1 MATHTG
7 YMIGDHMEETI
18 TQELLDLFAKECA
31 AEGWIVDQIEV
42 ESILTAISERHDLKF
57 NRDEYF
63 NMVADND

>member
-1 MATHTG
+1 MS
-7 YMIGDHMEETI
+7 ETI

-42 ESILTAISERHDLKF
+42 ESIITAISERYKLNF

-63 NMVADND
+63 NMVADDDD